1 MRATCE
7 KFKDLRV
14 SFDGG
19 SIKFKGGVAEVT
31 EAQAARLVRLP
42 ESYGVKVE
50 QATNPSEDAGG
61 GKGSDKPFD
70 PSEHNAAD
78 VLAYLDGLPDEDPDA
93 RGAEVH
99 RVLEAEKAGKG
110 RKGVIE
116 AVEGT
121 PE

>member
-31 EAQAARLVRLP
+31 EAQAARLVKLP

-50 QATNPSEDAGG
+50 QATNTSEDAD
-61 GKGSDKPFD
+61 GKGGDTPFD

-78 VLAYLDGLPDEDPDA
+78 VLAYLDGLPDEDSEA
-93 RGAEVH
+93 RDAEVH